1 MEIICGSLLVEC
13 LHADLAA
20 PRSFWGNLHGWYQ
33 AVHVVA
39 PVAVVAEEEL
49 VVVFTRP
56 AESAGLALDALPG
69 VLPDGDHH
77 HVPGELETSRVARSA
92 TLRATNQLLRLH

>member
-1 MEIICGSLLVEC
+1 M
-13 LHADLAA
+13 
-20 PRSFWGNLHGWYQ
+20 
-33 AVHVVA
+33 VA

-56 AESAGLALDALPG
+56 AQSAGLALDALPG

-77 HVPGELETSRVARSA
+77 VPGELETSRVAC
-92 TLRATNQLLRLH
+92 